1 MNYTGKALV
10 IDPDIFLVK
19 PGIENLDK
27 LIKNNDLLCRKGIRK
42 GTFATSLMYMDCSK
56 LRSWDMKKII
66 NNLISG
72 DEDYDNLINLKIID
86 LSCVLDSSWNDF
98 DNLNKDTIF
107 FIPLQS
113 HTAMAK
119 RPAFKFIY
127 PTNSWLY
134 KARSYLQNFK

>member
-56 LRSWDMKKII
+56 LRSLGYEK
-66 NNLISG
+66 N
-72 DEDYDNLINLKIID
+72 YQQ
-86 LSCVLDSSWNDF
+86 
-98 DNLNKDTIF
+98 LN
-107 FIPLQS
+107 
-113 HTAMAK
+113 
-119 RPAFKFIY
+119 
-127 PTNSWLY
+127 
-134 KARSYLQNFK
+134 